1 MTTRTPW
8 FSRRS
13 APVRAACSDEASTR
27 ANCTG
32 RPPIP
37 PSLLTSL
44 RATSMPFMIG
54 WPSCAFGPL
63 SGRITPTV
71 TGPRRACSPVPELQP
86 AATSAKAARTAI
98 VNVRFLV
105 ERRMALSFP
114 VLHAAVGAPQ
124 VLVGDDTRGRGGGDR
139 AAMLEHVRA
148 VDDLQRLFDVLLD
161 EQHGGAGPP
170 DLPDGGED
178 LRDDLGGKPERRLVE
193 QQQRRTAHERATQS
207 AHLLLP
213 AAQGAAALPAALRK
227 SGKQPVHLVEP
238 PGSVGPR
245 AAAQGP
251 ELEVLLDG
259 EVSEQVPGLGA
270 VDDAALDQRVA
281 AGFGDVLALEQDPP
295 ASGPYDAG
303 DRHERGGLAG
313 AVRAEQRNGFARV
326 HVQADVE
333 HGRHLAVAHRQALDV
348 KQRSTPR
355 RSRP

>member
-13 APVRAACSDEASTR
+13 APVRAAPSDEASTR

-44 RATSMPFMIG
+44 REASMPFMIG
-54 WPSCAFGPL
+54 WPSSAFGPL

-71 TGPRRACSPVPELQP
+71 TGPLLACPPVPEPLQP
-86 AATSAKAARTAI
+86 AAASVKAARTAI
-98 VNVRFLV
+98 INLCFLL

-114 VLHAAVGAPQ
+114 VLQAEVGAPQ
-124 VLVGDDTRGRGGGDR
+124 VLVGDEIRGRAGGDR
-139 AAMLEHVRA
+139 TATLDHVRA

-193 QQQRRTAHERATQS
+193 QQQRRIAHERATQG

-213 AAQGAAALPAALRK
+213 AAQGATALPAALRK
-227 SGKQPVHLVEP
+227 PRKQPVHLVEP
-238 PGSVGPR
+238 PGFAGPR
-245 AAAQGP
+245 AAAHGS
-251 ELEVLLDG
+251 ELEVLLHG

-281 AGFGDVLALEQDPP
+281 AGSGDVLALE
-295 ASGPYDAG
+295 
-303 DRHERGGLAG
+303 
-313 AVRAEQRNGFARV
+313 
-326 HVQADVE
+326 
-333 HGRHLAVAHRQALDV
+333 
-348 KQRSTPR
+348 
-355 RSRP
+355 